1 MREEISLRQLLTL
14 MAAAL
19 TAAALRLLPGASA
32 AAAGGE
38 GGWLAPL
45 AALPGAILLAAV
57 LWDLLS
63 RAPEGFGLGEVYRA
77 ILGKGLGQA
86 VLLLYMVWMVLIL
99 AMGIVQCGE
108 RLSALGYEGGGKLLF
123 LGAALLLTGRAAMGK
138 LTAFARAVEICF
150 LLLGCALG
158 VVLLL
163 AVFRVKPGNLLPLRG
178 NILRGAWPVL
188 ETVCAAVPGFFL
200 LGKVPKEERARGRRK
215 TALWLLVGAV
225 VLLTVHVVC
234 FGGYGWETVQ
244 DQRVPFYEAAKQA
257 GLPGAFQRA
266 EAAAAAVLFLS
277 DGALFGCTLYIVR
290 EIGGSM
296 SADKKERRELVPLAG
311 VLGALLAFLAGREP
325 KIAEVI
331 GQEIL
336 PWMSAGLGVLV
347 PVTVWVLSKG
357 RRGERLSCGREG
369 EKTEDIVDGKETAKR
384 SEKNGKKC

>member
-1 MREEISLRQLLTL
+1 MREAISLRQLLTL

-45 AALPGAILLAAV
+45 AVLPGAFLLGAM
-57 LWDLLS
+57 LWDLLD
-63 RAPEGFGLGEVYRA
+63 RAPEGFGLGEVYRS
-77 ILGKGLGQA
+77 ILGKRLGLA
-86 VLLLYMVWMVLIL
+86 VLLFYLVWMVLIL
-99 AMGIVQCGE
+99 TMGIVQCGE
-108 RLSALGYEGGGKLLF
+108 RLSALGYEGEGKLLF

-158 VVLLL
+158 AVLLL
-163 AVFRVKPGNLLPLRG
+163 AAFQVKPGNLLPLQG
-178 NILRGAWPVL
+178 DVLRSAWPVL

-200 LGKVPKEERARGRRK
+200 LGKVPKEERARGRRR
-215 TALWLLVGAV
+215 TMLWLLAGAG
-225 VLLTVHVVC
+225 VLLMVHIVC
-234 FGGYGWETVQ
+234 FGSYGWETVK

-277 DGALFGCTLYIVR
+277 DGALFGSTLYIVK
-290 EIGGSM
+290 EIGRSM
-296 SADKKERRELVPLAG
+296 GAGKGNEKRLVPICG

-325 KIAEVI
+325 KIGEVI

-336 PWMSAGLGVLV
+336 PWMSAGLGILV
-347 PVTVWVLSKG
+347 PAVVWVLRKE
-357 RRGERLSCGREG
+357 RRREGLSCGREKG
-369 EKTEDIVDGKETAKR
+369 KTEDVVDGKETEKR
-384 SEKNGKKC
+384 SEKNEKRC